1 LKIKQ
6 VDRNVKRLTK
16 MAKITVE
23 ALVDGGKASAGPPI
37 GPALGPTGVNIGAV
51 IKEINEKTSGF
62 KGIKVPVTIIV
73 ETDDRTWQ
81 INVRTP
87 MTSALLF
94 KEAGIEKGSG
104 EPNTNK
110 AADMTLDQI
119 VSIAKMKRDDITAI
133 EFKDT
138 VRTVLGT
145 AQSCGITVDGEEA
158 LEVSKKIKSGDITV
172 KE

>member
-1 LKIKQ
+1 MLNHWRRKK
-6 VDRNVKRLTK
+6 L
-16 MAKITVE
+16 AKITVE

-51 IKEINEKTSGF
+51 IKEINDKTSGF

-73 ETDDRTWQ
+73 EPEDRSFE
-81 INVRTP
+81 IKVRTP

-94 KEAGIEKGSG
+94 KEAGVEKGSG

-110 AADMTLDQI
+110 AADLTLDQI
-119 VSIAKMKRDDITAI
+119 VSIAKMKRDDITAV

-138 VRTVLGT
+138 VRTILGT
-145 AQSCGITVDGEEA
+145 AQSCGLTVDGAEPT
-158 LEVSKKIKSGDITV
+158 EVSAKIKSGEITV

>member
-1 LKIKQ
+1 
-6 VDRNVKRLTK
+6 

-51 IKEINEKTSGF
+51 IKEINDKTSGF

-73 ETDDRTWQ
+73 DPEDRSFE
-81 INVRTP
+81 IKVRTP

-94 KEAGIEKGSG
+94 REAGIEKGSG

-119 VSIAKMKRDDITAI
+119 VSIAKMKREDITAI

-145 AQSCGITVDGEEA
+145 EQSCGLTVDGQEPKDLA
-158 LEVSKKIKSGDITV
+158 DKIKSGEIKV

>member
-1 LKIKQ
+1 L
-6 VDRNVKRLTK
+6 
-16 MAKITVE
+16 AKINVE

-51 IKEINEKTSGF
+51 IKEINEKTQSF

-73 ETDDRTWQ
+73 ETDTRTYE
-81 INVRTP
+81 IKIRTP

-94 KEAGIEKGSG
+94 KEAGVAKGSG
-104 EPNTNK
+104 EPNTKK
-110 AADMTLDQI
+110 AADLTLDQI
-119 VSIAKMKRDDITAI
+119 VGIARMKREDITAVD
-133 EFKDT
+133 FKDT

-145 AQSCGITVDGEEA
+145 AQSCGLTVDGEEPR
-158 LEVSKKIKSGDITV
+158 EISKKIKSGEITV

>member
-1 LKIKQ
+1 L
-6 VDRNVKRLTK
+6 
-16 MAKITVE
+16 AKINVE

-73 ETDDRTWQ
+73 DPDDRSYE
-81 INVRTP
+81 IKVRTP

-110 AADMTLDQI
+110 AADLTLDQI
-119 VSIAKMKRDDITAI
+119 VSIAKMKRDDITAV

-138 VRTVLGT
+138 VRTILGT
-145 AQSCGITVDGEEA
+145 AQSCGLTVDGKEP
-158 LEVSKKIKSGDITV
+158 LEISKKIKSGEITV

>member
-1 LKIKQ
+1 
-6 VDRNVKRLTK
+6 
-16 MAKITVE
+16 M
-23 ALVDGGKASAGPPI
+23 VDGGKASAGPPI

-51 IKEINEKTSGF
+51 IKEINEKTAGF

-73 ETDDRTWQ
+73 NPEDRSYE
-81 INVRTP
+81 IKVRTP

-94 KEAGIEKGSG
+94 KEAGVEQGSG

-110 AADMTLDQI
+110 VADLTLDQI
-119 VSIAKMKRDDITAI
+119 VSIAKMKREDITAI
-133 EFKDT
+133 SFANC

-145 AQSCGITVDGEEA
+145 AQSCGLTIDGEEA
-158 LEVSKKIKSGDITV
+158 LEVSKKIKSGEITV

>member
-1 LKIKQ
+1 
-6 VDRNVKRLTK
+6 
-16 MAKITVE
+16 MANTISVE

-51 IKEINEKTSGF
+51 IKEINDKTSGF

-73 ETDDRTWQ
+73 NTDDRSYV
-81 INVRTP
+81 IKVRTP

-94 KEAGIEKGSG
+94 KEAGVEKGSG
-104 EPNTNK
+104 EPNTDK
-110 AADMTLDQI
+110 AADLTLDQI
-119 VSIAKMKRDDITAI
+119 VGIARMKREDITAV

-138 VRTVLGT
+138 VRTILGT

-158 LEVSKKIKSGDITV
+158 LDVSKKIKSGEITV

>member
-1 LKIKQ
+1 
-6 VDRNVKRLTK
+6 

-23 ALVDGGKASAGPPI
+23 ALCDGGKASAGPPI
-37 GPALGPTGVNIGAV
+37 GPSLGPTGVNIGAV
-51 IKEINEKTSGF
+51 IKEINEKTQEF

-73 ETDDRTWQ
+73 ETDDRTYE
-81 INVRTP
+81 IKVRTP

-104 EPNTNK
+104 EPNKTK
-110 AADMTLDQI
+110 AADLTLDQ
-119 VSIAKMKRDDITAI
+119 VTKIAKMKREDITAI
-133 EFKDT
+133 EFKDC

-145 AQSCGITVDGEEA
+145 CQSCGLTVDGMEPSDISE
-158 LEVSKKIKSGDITV
+158 KIKTGEITV

>member
-1 LKIKQ
+1 LADKL
-6 VDRNVKRLTK
+6 N
-16 MAKITVE
+16 VE

-73 ETDDRTWQ
+73 DLENRSFE
-81 INVRTP
+81 IKVRTP

-94 KEAGIEKGSG
+94 KEAGISGGSG
-104 EPNTNK
+104 EPNTKK
-110 AADMTLDQI
+110 AGNLTLDQI
-119 VSIAKMKRDDITAI
+119 VGIAKMKRDDITAI
-133 EFKDT
+133 DFKDT

-145 AQSCGITVDGEEA
+145 AQSCGLTVDKEEP
-158 LEVSKKIKSGDITV
+158 LEISKKIKSGEITV

>member
-1 LKIKQ
+1 LADKI
-6 VDRNVKRLTK
+6 N
-16 MAKITVE
+16 VE

-51 IKEINEKTSGF
+51 IKEINEKTAGF

-73 ETDDRTWQ
+73 NPEDRTWE
-81 INVRTP
+81 IKVRTP

-94 KEAGIEKGSG
+94 KEAGVEKGSG
-104 EPNTNK
+104 TPNETK
-110 AADMTLDQI
+110 AADLTLDQI
-119 VSIAKMKRDDITAI
+119 VSIARMKRDDITAV

-145 AQSCGITVDGEEA
+145 AQSCGITVDGMDA
-158 LEVSKKIKSGDITV
+158 SEVSAKIKSGELAV

>member
-1 LKIKQ
+1 
-6 VDRNVKRLTK
+6 
-16 MAKITVE
+16 MAKINIE

-51 IKEINEKTSGF
+51 IKEINEKTLSF

-73 ETDDRTWQ
+73 ETDDRTYE
-81 INVRTP
+81 IKIRTP

-94 KEAGIEKGSG
+94 KEAGIAKGSG
-104 EPNTNK
+104 EPNTKK
-110 AADMTLDQI
+110 AGDLTLDQI
-119 VSIAKMKRDDITAI
+119 VGIARMKREDITAI

-145 AQSCGITVDGEEA
+145 AQSCGLTVDGQEPKDIA
-158 LEVSKKIKSGDITV
+158 DKIKSGEVSV

>member
-1 LKIKQ
+1 
-6 VDRNVKRLTK
+6 
-16 MAKITVE
+16 MANTISVE

-73 ETDDRTWQ
+73 NTEDRTYE
-81 INVRTP
+81 IKVRTP

-94 KEAGIEKGSG
+94 KEAGIENGSG
-104 EPNTNK
+104 EPNKTK

-133 EFKDT
+133 DFKDT

-145 AQSCGITVDGEEA
+145 AQSCGITVDGEDPK
-158 LEVSKKIKSGDITV
+158 EVSDKIKSGEIKV